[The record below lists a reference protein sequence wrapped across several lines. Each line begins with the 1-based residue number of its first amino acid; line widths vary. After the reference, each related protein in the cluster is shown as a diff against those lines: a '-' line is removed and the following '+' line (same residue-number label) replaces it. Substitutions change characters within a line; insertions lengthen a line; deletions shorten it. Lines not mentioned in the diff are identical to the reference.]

1 MKARQYTTRAVT
13 STRFFCLIALLAL
26 AIASGTTPVGAHEIP
41 ADVTVRAFVKPES
54 DLLRVLVRVPLEALR
69 DVIIPLRGDVFL
81 ELPQAEEA
89 ARVGADLWIAGG
101 TQAFE
106 GETDLGRP
114 RLAAVRLTLPGDGA
128 FVSWEQA
135 LAHLSAPPIDP
146 ADNVVWTQAQVDVL
160 LEFPIT
166 NADAHFA
173 LETEFALL
181 GLRTQSVIQ
190 FLTVDGPPRVFQFI
204 GDAGR
209 LHLDPRWHQAARRFV
224 VSGIEHILIGT
235 DHLLFLL
242 CLVVPFRRVRSLVL
256 IVTAFTVA
264 HSITLV
270 AAASGWVPQGL
281 WFPPFI
287 ETLIAA
293 SIVWMAFENIV
304 GATSVRRRWVLTAM
318 FGLVHGFGFAFVLG
332 DSLQFGG
339 RHTATSLAAFNIGVE
354 LGQLLVL
361 AVALPCLWALFRYVV
376 PERIGGI
383 LISAVVAHQA
393 WHWMMERSTDLMAHD
408 APWPAT
414 FGWVWLLRGV
424 IVLWIAGGVIW
435 WLRTKAAHRS

>member
-1 MKARQYTTRAVT
+1 MG
-13 STRFFCLIALLAL
+13 LLAL
-26 AIASGTTPVGAHEIP
+26 AISVVTMRVGAHEIP
-41 ADVTVRAFVKPES
+41 ADVTVRAFVKPEG
-54 DLLRVLVRVPLEALR
+54 DVLRVLVRVPLETLR
-69 DVIIPLRGDVFL
+69 DVIVPLRGDVFL
-81 ELPQAEEA
+81 ELPQAGEA

-101 TQAFE
+101 TRGFE

-114 RLAAVRLTLPGDGA
+114 QLAAVRLTLPGDGA

-135 LAHLSAPPIDP
+135 LAHLSAPTIDP
-146 ADNVVWTQAQVDVL
+146 ASDVVWTQALVDVL

-166 NADAHFA
+166 DVNARFA

-190 FLTVDGPPRVFQFI
+190 FLPVDGPPRVFQYI

-209 LHLDPRWHQAARRFV
+209 LHLDPRWHEAARRFI

-235 DHLLFLL
+235 DHVLFLL
-242 CLVVPFRRVRSLVL
+242 CLVVPFRRVRALVL
-256 IVTAFTVA
+256 MVTAFTVA

-304 GATSVRRRWVLTAM
+304 GVTSVRRRWVLTAL

-354 LGQLLVL
+354 LGQLMVL
-361 AVALPCLWALFRYVV
+361 AAVLPLLWALFRYVV

-393 WHWMMERSTDLMAHD
+393 WHWMMERGTDLMAHD
-408 APWPAT
+408 VPWPAPA
-414 FGWVWLLRGV
+414 GWMWLLRGV

-435 WLRTKAAHRS
+435 WLRTRAAHRS